1 MKAAVYKGNQRFEIE
16 EIPTPTAGP
25 DQVVVKVH
33 FCAVC
38 GTDVHA
44 FLYDVAPP
52 GTVLGHEFAGDV
64 VEVGSAVTEWKVGDR
79 VIGGGGDPPAGQEPL
94 TRTHPRYNY
103 RMMGFPEGS
112 IRGYAEFVLM
122 EEWQPI
128 LIPDGI
134 TDEEAAMCEPTA
146 VAIHA
151 IRNSDLKLG
160 DSVGILGAGPI
171 GLLTLQAAKAAGASA
186 VYVSEPA
193 PERGRVALELG
204 ADAVINPLE
213 QDLQAEIDAL
223 TEGRGPNIV
232 FDCAGFP
239 STLDQAFNI
248 VRHTGQVI
256 LVAVPW
262 EVLPLRPVDWM
273 AREISFKASWGSLP
287 GDWHRAIGLMASGK
301 LTVKPL
307 IGDVES
313 IPLEGMQEA
322 FEGLTKPSNQLQV
335 VVRP

>member
-1 MKAAVYKGNQRFEIE
+1 MKAAVYKGKQRFEIE
-16 EIPTPTAGP
+16 EIPTPSPGP
-25 DQVVVKVH
+25 NQVLVKVH
-33 FCAVC
+33 FCAIC

-44 FLYDVAPP
+44 FLYDIAPP

-64 VEVGSAVTEWKVGDR
+64 VEVGPSVTAWKVGDR
-79 VIGGGGDPPAGQEPL
+79 VIGGGGDPPPGEEPL

-103 RMMGFPEGS
+103 RTMGFPEGS
-112 IRGYAEFVLM
+112 IRGYAEYVLM
-122 EEWQPI
+122 EEWAPI

-134 TDEEAAMCEPTA
+134 SDEEAAMCEPTA
-146 VAIHA
+146 VAVHA
-151 IRNSDLKLG
+151 VRNSDLKLG
-160 DSVGILGAGPI
+160 DTVGILGAGPI

-193 PERGRVALELG
+193 PERARVAAELG
-204 ADAVINPLE
+204 ADAVINPLQ
-213 QDLQAEIDAL
+213 QDLGVEIDAL
-223 TEGRGPNIV
+223 TGGIGPDIV

-248 VRHTGQVI
+248 VRSRGQVV

-262 EVLPLRPVDWM
+262 EELPLRPVDWM
-273 AREISFKASWGSLP
+273 ARETSFKASWGSLP
-287 GDWHRAIGLMASGK
+287 GDWHRALKLMSSGK

-307 IGDVES
+307 ISEVGY

-322 FEGLTKPSNQLQV
+322 FEGLTKPSSQLQL

>member
-1 MKAAVYKGNQRFEIE
+1 MKAAVYKGDQHFEIE

-25 DQVVVKVH
+25 AQVVVKVH

-64 VEVGSAVTEWKVGDR
+64 VEVGSDVTKWKVGDR
-79 VIGGGGDPPAGQEPL
+79 VIGGGGDPPPGQEAP

-103 RMMGFPEGS
+103 RTMGFPEGS

-171 GLLTLQAAKAAGASA
+171 GLLTLQAARAAGASA
-186 VYVSEPA
+186 VYVTEPA
-193 PERGRVALELG
+193 PERARVALELG

-213 QDLQAEIDAL
+213 QDLQTEIDAL
-223 TEGRGPNIV
+223 TDGRGPNIV

-248 VRHTGQVI
+248 VRRAGQVV

-262 EVLPLRPVDWM
+262 EELPLRPVDWM

-287 GDWHRAIGLMASGK
+287 GDWHRAIRLMASGK
-301 LTVKPL
+301 LTVKPM

-322 FEGLTKPSNQLQV
+322 FEGLIKPSNQLQI

>member
-1 MKAAVYKGNQRFEIE
+1 MKAAVYKGKQRFEIE
-16 EIPTPTAGP
+16 EIPTPSPGP
-25 DQVVVKVH
+25 DQVLVKVH
-33 FCAVC
+33 FCAIC

-44 FLYDVAPP
+44 FLYDIAPP

-64 VEVGSAVTEWKVGDR
+64 VEVGPSVTEWKVGDR
-79 VIGGGGDPPAGQEPL
+79 VIGGGGDPPPGHEPL

-103 RMMGFPEGS
+103 RTMGFPEGS
-112 IRGYAEFVLM
+112 IRGYAEYVLM

-134 TDEEAAMCEPTA
+134 SDEEAAMCEPTA
-146 VAIHA
+146 VAVHA
-151 IRNSDLKLG
+151 VRNSDLKLG
-160 DSVGILGAGPI
+160 DTVGILGAGPI

-193 PERGRVALELG
+193 PERARVASELG

-213 QDLQAEIDAL
+213 QDLVAEIDAL
-223 TEGRGPNIV
+223 TGGIGPDIV

-239 STLDQAFNI
+239 STLDQAFNV
-248 VRHTGQVI
+248 VRRAGQVV

-262 EVLPLRPVDWM
+262 EELPLRPVDWM
-273 AREISFKASWGSLP
+273 ARETSFKASWGSLP
-287 GDWHRAIGLMASGK
+287 ADWHRALGLMASGK

-307 IGDVES
+307 ISEVGY

-322 FEGLTKPSNQLQV
+322 FEGLTKPSTQLQV
-335 VVRP
+335 VVRM

>member
-1 MKAAVYKGNQRFEIE
+1 MKAAVYKGKQRFEVE
-16 EIPTPTAGP
+16 EIPTPSPGP
-25 DQVVVKVH
+25 NQLLVKVH
-33 FCAVC
+33 FCAIC

-44 FLYDVAPP
+44 FLYDIAPP
-52 GTVLGHEFAGDV
+52 GTVLGHEFAGTV
-64 VEVGSAVTEWKVGDR
+64 VEVGSLVTAWKVGDR
-79 VIGGGGDPPAGQEPL
+79 VIGGGGDPPPGQEPG

-103 RMMGFPEGS
+103 RTMGFPEGS

-128 LIPDGI
+128 AIPDGI
-134 TDEEAAMCEPTA
+134 SDEEAAMCEPTA
-146 VAIHA
+146 VAVHA
-151 IRNSDLKLG
+151 VRNSDLKLG
-160 DSVGILGAGPI
+160 DTVGILGAGPI

-193 PERGRVALELG
+193 PERSRAATELG

-213 QDLQAEIDAL
+213 EDLSVEIDAL
-223 TEGRGPNIV
+223 TGGVGPDIV

-239 STLDQAFNI
+239 STLDLAFNI
-248 VRHTGQVI
+248 VRRSGQVV

-262 EVLPLRPVDWM
+262 EELPLRPVDWM
-273 AREISFKASWGSLP
+273 ARETSFKASWGSLP
-287 GDWHRAIGLMASGK
+287 GDWHRAMGLMASGK

-307 IGDVES
+307 ISEVGY

-322 FEGLTKPSNQLQV
+322 FEGLVKPSTQLQL